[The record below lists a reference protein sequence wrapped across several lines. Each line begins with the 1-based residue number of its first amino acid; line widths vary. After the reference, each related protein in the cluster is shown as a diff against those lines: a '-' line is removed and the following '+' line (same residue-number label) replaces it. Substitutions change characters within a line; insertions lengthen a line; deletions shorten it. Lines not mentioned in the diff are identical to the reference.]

1 FSIGTPAF
9 ELIAGLLG
17 TLDYFIWL
25 AEKTGE
31 KGERRSQFKAAYA
44 AMGAHEDQL
53 SERLLQGLLSVPGLA
68 LQGAII
74 TGAARGLGRAYCEAM
89 AREGASI
96 VAADIMSCDDTVASV
111 TAAGGSA
118 IAVHLD
124 VADAQSCEAM
134 AIQTIEA
141 YGCIDVLINN
151 AALYA
156 GLKGARFEHLDEAQ
170 WDRVMQVNIKGT
182 WLTSRAVVKHMRAA
196 GGGSIINISSLAAV
210 FGLPYGLDYV
220 ASKSAVIGMTR
231 GMARELGGDHIR
243 VNAVAPSAV
252 MTEGTREFFGEKFDK
267 AKAVIATN
275 QLIPRNLETE
285 DLTGT
290 VIYLASDAS
299 RFVTGQTHMVDGG
312 SWFL

>member
-1 FSIGTPAF
+1 MQ
-9 ELIAGLLG
+9 
-17 TLDYFIWL
+17 L
-25 AEKTGE
+25 ADK
-31 KGERRSQFKAAYA
+31 
-44 AMGAHEDQL
+44 
-53 SERLLQGLLSVPGLA
+53 V
-68 LQGAII
+68 AIV

-89 AREGASI
+89 AQEGAAI
-96 VAADIMSCDDTVASV
+96 VAADIASCEDTVTSIA
-111 TAAGGSA
+111 AAGGRA

-124 VADAQSCEAM
+124 VADAESCEAM
-134 AIQTIEA
+134 ATSAIDA
-141 YGCIDVLINN
+141 FGRIDVLVNN

-156 GLKGARFEHLDEAQ
+156 GLRGARFEHLEEAQ
-170 WDRVMQVNIKGT
+170 WDQVMQVNIKGT
-182 WLTSRAVVKHMRAA
+182 WLASRAVVEHMRAG

-220 ASKSAVIGMTR
+220 ASKAAVIGMTR

-267 AKAVIATN
+267 AKAVIAAN

-290 VIYLASDAS
+290 LIYLASDAS
-299 RFVTGQTHMVDGG
+299 RLVTGQTHMVDGG